1 MRVIH
6 GRSCPKISVRF
17 QINSSRL
24 CERSVNLPLEFITIN
39 LSESINT
46 ALNAVSDGLVR
57 VFKDNMELTEFDK
70 DIEVSEG
77 DVFTFVKLTMLSGRM
92 WESRFLNGGYF

>member
-1 MRVIH
+1 MREIGKFASGVH
-6 GRSCPKISVRF
+6 YNENQV
-17 QINSSRL
+17 
-24 CERSVNLPLEFITIN
+24 N

-70 DIEVSEG
+70 DLEVSEG
-77 DVFTFVKLTMLSGRM
+77 DVFTFVKLTMLSGKM
-92 WESRFLNGGYF
+92 W